1 MMVGRSIRGVAVAVV
16 VEGVRGI
23 AVIMLKG
30 LYMRVRGIAVIMLKG
45 LYMRVPGPEGH
56 LQNALDQMHATL
68 PTLFILARHCPLYSS
83 SH

>member
-30 LYMRVRGIAVIMLKG
+30 LYMRV
-45 LYMRVPGPEGH
+45 PGPQGH
-56 LQNALDQMHATL
+56 LQNALDQMHVTL
-68 PTLFILARHCPLYSS
+68 PTLFILARLLPKASGSRLFA
-83 SH
+83 SHVGNSLV